1 MPHMGYKIEPID
13 LPSNRAGNPM
23 SAVAVVVAIVS
34 YQCADL
40 TIDCLRSV
48 DAERSTVDVHI
59 RAIVVDNASGDA
71 SLISQAIE
79 AHGWSSWIT
88 LIIAPRNGGFAY
100 GNNLAFQ
107 RAYEDHPPDY
117 LLMLNPDTV
126 VRKGAIGAL
135 VRFLEAHPGVGI
147 AGSSFENL
155 DGSEWPMAFRFPSI
169 LGELEHGLQFG
180 LATRVFRPWVGAV
193 QMSQV
198 PQSDRLGAGCINDDS
213 PNGSRLDWWLR
224 RKLFPVFRRD
234 RLLLSREESR
244 FFDLVCSTEPRHAY
258 CRTEHKAHRAQ
269 CSSQDGY
276 RPIGSKSRRRYFA
289 ATHGIRYAMATDAVA
304 LMAHGLGSL
313 KRIAQRRAGCGVPHF
328 LADLAQH
335 SILWPRNRK
344 LAAIKHFVPRS

>member
-1 MPHMGYKIEPID
+1 
-13 LPSNRAGNPM
+13 M

-169 LGELEHGLQFG
+169 LGELEHGLQLG

-193 QMSQV
+193 HMSQV
-198 PQSDRLGAGCINDDS
+198 PQSIDWVPGASMMI
-213 PNGSRLDWWLR
+213 RRTVVELDWWLR

-258 CRTEHKAHRAQ
+258 CWTEHKAHRAQ
-269 CSSQDGY
+269 CSSQTVTGLLVRVQTSLLCCSSRYTLCDGN
-276 RPIGSKSRRRYFA
+276 RRRCTASAWTRFPQAHCA
-289 ATHGIRYAMATDAVA
+289 ATC
-304 LMAHGLGSL
+304 GLWGSTL
-313 KRIAQRRAGCGVPHF
+313 SCRPRA
-328 LADLAQH
+328 AQH
-335 SILWPRNRK
+335 IVATKP
-344 LAAIKHFVPRS
+344 

>member
-1 MPHMGYKIEPID
+1 
-13 LPSNRAGNPM
+13 M

-169 LGELEHGLQFG
+169 LGELEHGLQLG
-180 LATRVFRPWVGAV
+180 LATRAIPHR
-193 QMSQV
+193 
-198 PQSDRLGAGCINDDS
+198 
-213 PNGSRLDWWLR
+213 GSAR
-224 RKLFPVFRRD
+224 
-234 RLLLSREESR
+234 
-244 FFDLVCSTEPRHAY
+244 CT
-258 CRTEHKAHRAQ
+258 
-269 CSSQDGY
+269 
-276 RPIGSKSRRRYFA
+276 
-289 ATHGIRYAMATDAVA
+289 
-304 LMAHGLGSL
+304 
-313 KRIAQRRAGCGVPHF
+313 
-328 LADLAQH
+328 
-335 SILWPRNRK
+335 
-344 LAAIKHFVPRS
+344 

>member
-1 MPHMGYKIEPID
+1 
-13 LPSNRAGNPM
+13 M

-169 LGELEHGLQFG
+169 LGELEHGLQLG

-193 QMSQV
+193 HMSQV
-198 PQSDRLGAGCINDDS
+198 PQSIDWVPGASMMI
-213 PNGSRLDWWLR
+213 
-224 RKLFPVFRRD
+224 
-234 RLLLSREESR
+234 
-244 FFDLVCSTEPRHAY
+244 
-258 CRTEHKAHRAQ
+258 CRTVVDSIGGFDENYFLYFEETDFCFRAKKAGFSTWYVPQSRVMHIAGQSTKLTERNAAPKRLPA
-269 CSSQDGY
+269 Y
-276 RPIGSKSRRRYFA
+276 WFESRRRYFA
-289 ATHGIRYAMATDAVA
+289 AAHGIRYAMATDAVA
-304 LMAHGLGSL
+304 LLAHGLGSL

-335 SILWPRNRK
+335 SILWPRNRNI
-344 LAAIKHFVPRS
+344 ATIKHFVPRS